1 MGFLRKTVKK
11 IGKAIKKV
19 VKKVGKAFGKL
30 GIVGQIGMM
39 FLMPHLGAMWGNIG
53 SWAAQGSNIL
63 QKAVGVIHKAG
74 TAIGNT
80 YRTVTEAIGNG
91 FDRAKNF
98 MKGEGFILSPDRTS
112 IFAKPTDALTDKAT
126 NVVTDTATDVIS
138 DGTPKGIKV
147 SSAKSTGDFKITSDE
162 MIDINTDKNVQP
174 SILAK
179 VKDKDSSW
187 LDKAKD
193 EALKGSIKGVG
204 DLTRKKIAGTE
215 DIDYRNTY
223 VDVGGMSPISSDRG
237 VYESTDL
244 TQRKI
249 GTNSWQEIS
258 QAYAPFV
265 QQGM

>member
-80 YRTVTEAIGNG
+80 YKTVTEAIGNG

-98 MKGEGFILSPDRTS
+98 MKGDGLVLSPERTP
-112 IFAKPTDALTDKAT
+112 FFGADAKLAKAETKYAKLTDGDTLFDPVKEVKEKVT
-126 NVVTDTATDVIS
+126 EKVVEEVT
-138 DGTPKGIKV
+138 
-147 SSAKSTGDFKITSDE
+147 
-162 MIDINTDKNVQP
+162 QP
-174 SILAK
+174 SILDK
-179 VKDKDSSW
+179 VKDKVIDST
-187 LDKAKD
+187 
-193 EALKGSIKGVG
+193 IQGVG
-204 DLTRKKIAGTE
+204 DRFRNVAAGEPPVQRVNQYVNTLDTGSLPGLSGGTGVAGTVDFTRQSFQMNNWQ
-215 DIDYRNTY
+215 DIASIY
-223 VDVGGMSPISSDRG
+223 SPQ
-237 VYESTDL
+237 VN
-244 TQRKI
+244 QRL
-249 GTNSWQEIS
+249 G
-258 QAYAPFV
+258 
-265 QQGM
+265 

>member
-80 YRTVTEAIGNG
+80 YKTVTEAINNG

-98 MKGEGFILSPDRTS
+98 MKGEGFVLSDPSKALFGPEARL
-112 IFAKPTDALTDKAT
+112 AKAEKKYAELTDGDTLFDPVKEVKEEVVDKAKEE
-126 NVVTDTATDVIS
+126 VT
-138 DGTPKGIKV
+138 
-147 SSAKSTGDFKITSDE
+147 
-162 MIDINTDKNVQP
+162 QP
-174 SILAK
+174 SILDK
-179 VKDKDSSW
+179 VKDEAIDS
-187 LDKAKD
+187 LIQ
-193 EALKGSIKGVG
+193 GGG
-204 DLTRKKIAGTE
+204 DNLRKIAAGPPQEQIVKQYAYDTGSLPGLSGGTGVAG
-215 DIDYRNTY
+215 T
-223 VDVGGMSPISSDRG
+223 VDFTRQSFQM
-237 VYESTDL
+237 
-244 TQRKI
+244 
-249 GTNSWQEIS
+249 NNWQDIS
-258 QAYAPFV
+258 QYYRIPV
-265 QQGM
+265 NQRLG

>member
-39 FLMPHLGAMWGNIG
+39 FLMPHLGAMWSNIG

-80 YRTVTEAIGNG
+80 YKTVTEAIGNG

-98 MKGEGFILSPDRTS
+98 MKGEGFVLSPEKTS

-126 NVVTDTATDVIS
+126 DVVTDKAT
-138 DGTPKGIKV
+138 GITIDKTGV
-147 SSAKSTGDFKITSDE
+147 DLMKPDSTNIQTFDKSNLVEEAKEKIT
-162 MIDINTDKNVQP
+162 QP
-174 SILAK
+174 SILDK
-179 VKDKDSSW
+179 VKDEAIDQGI
-187 LDKAKD
+187 KAF
-193 EALKGSIKGVG
+193 G
-204 DLTRKKIAGTE
+204 DLTRKKIAGPPEEQIVKQYAYDTGSLPGLS
-215 DIDYRNTY
+215 
-223 VDVGGMSPISSDRG
+223 GGMG
-237 VYESTDL
+237 VADTVDFTRQSV
-244 TQRKI
+244 QM
-249 GTNSWQEIS
+249 NNWQDIS
-258 QAYAPFV
+258 QVYAPFISR
-265 QQGM
+265 GM

>member
-80 YRTVTEAIGNG
+80 YKTVTEAIGNG

-98 MKGEGFILSPDRTS
+98 MKGDGLVLSPERTS

-126 NVVTDTATDVIS
+126 ENILSSSEIS
-138 DGTPKGIKV
+138 DIAKGTDATSKKLSDLIDPVKEVKEEVTEKV
-147 SSAKSTGDFKITSDE
+147 IEEVT
-162 MIDINTDKNVQP
+162 QP
-174 SILAK
+174 SILDK
-179 VKDKDSSW
+179 VKDKAIDSFIQ
-187 LDKAKD
+187 
-193 EALKGSIKGVG
+193 GGG
-204 DLTRKKIAGTE
+204 DRIRKVAAGTE
-215 DIDYRNTY
+215 EIDYRNTY
-223 VDVGGMSPISSDRG
+223 VNVGEMSPISSNRG

-244 TQRKI
+244 SNQSFQMNNWQDIASIYSRQVNQRL
-249 GTNSWQEIS
+249 G
-258 QAYAPFV
+258 
-265 QQGM
+265 